1 MTRPRLLPP
10 RHRRLLPPW
19 VGVLVASAV
28 LAAGATW
35 FASLGAAE
43 AAQPFLWRVDRDG
56 QPTAWLFGTIHV
68 PDARVQALPPVVRRA
83 FATADRVV
91 TEIPLDATA
100 QLAVAQA
107 LLLPPNQQLR
117 ERLGEPRFARLAA
130 VIRTA
135 LDDEAPAVATATVV
149 VAALDRLKPW
159 AAMAQLALVEYL
171 PDLISGRPSLD
182 ARLFAD
188 ARRDGKQLSA
198 LETVDEQAAVF
209 EVFTLEEQLAL
220 LDSALDQAEAGARG
234 DVRPGRM
241 LVDRYLTGD
250 AALLHAAV
258 DEQAPSDPALAR
270 KFGQVLLQ
278 DRNRRMVERFEAL
291 RTTHPQDVMFVAI
304 GTLHLVGDASV
315 PVLLEARGYRVT
327 RVTNA
332 GL

>member
-1 MTRPRLLPP
+1 M
-10 RHRRLLPPW
+10 
-19 VGVLVASAV
+19 ASAV

-35 FASLGAAE
+35 FASPQAAE
-43 AAQPFLWRVDRDG
+43 PAQPFLWKVDRDG

-68 PDARVQALPPVVRRA
+68 PDARVQALPPAVTRA
-83 FATADRVV
+83 FAAADRVV
-91 TEIPLDATA
+91 TEIPLDANA

-107 LLLPPNQQLR
+107 LLLPPDQQLR
-117 ERLGEPRFARLAA
+117 QRLGDARFARLAS

-135 LDDEAPAVATATVV
+135 LDDEAPAVATVV
-149 VAALDRLKPW
+149 LAAIDRLKPW

-171 PDLISGRPSLD
+171 PDLINGRPSLD

-188 ARRDGKQLSA
+188 ARQAGKQLSA
-198 LETVDEQAAVF
+198 LETVDEQASVF

-220 LDSALDQAEAGARG
+220 LDTALDQAEAGARG
-234 DVRPGRM
+234 DVQPGRI

-270 KFGQVLLQ
+270 KFEQVLLH

-291 RTTHPQDVMFVAI
+291 RAAHPQDVMFVAI
-304 GTLHLVGDASV
+304 GTLHLVGEASV
-315 PVLLEARGYRVT
+315 PVLLEARGYRVA
-327 RVTNA
+327 RVTSA
-332 GL
+332 GR